1 VDKDSQ
7 FNAAQL
13 LFSNAKRSIDD
24 GNYEGAERRLWQIN
38 TILEQIRAD
47 LYGEDEEE
55 EQKKLDSEANY
66 AGQADEEEARKL
78 TETAARYEED
88 ALEFLKNARPDSE
101 AETKVQEA
109 LSLIANATVSIE
121 AHDFDSARD
130 TLRDAHKAILEAQ
143 DLIERDKDK
152 GDEGN
157 STSTS
162 NNDESSGN
170 DNLGKSSDDQG
181 SDSGNDEDE
190 DEKEKSSGKS
200 DDDENDQ

>member
-1 VDKDSQ
+1 
-7 FNAAQL
+7 L
-13 LFSNAKRSIDD
+13 L
-24 GNYEGAERRLWQIN
+24 
-38 TILEQIRAD
+38 
-47 LYGEDEEE
+47 
-55 EQKKLDSEANY
+55 KK
-66 AGQADEEEARKL
+66 
-78 TETAARYEED
+78 
-88 ALEFLKNARPDSE
+88 ARPDSE

-109 LSLIANATVSIE
+109 LSLIANATASIE